1 MFLIEF
7 FENFKLILKKKKSW
21 KITQHAKCYIVHF
34 RQKPKKNVLVTK
46 TPGSAPTVS
55 HVIKTANQGSAPAAV
70 TSSKV
75 TGISSSKHTPL
86 VADSARTVLNIY
98 SQNTPV
104 VATKKIVPTLLDYT
118 NGNSYKNSATVLP
131 NSAKSGVNVSNAEYC
146 ANNPASNTSVPFSK
160 AIDSNPQPSKPR
172 AESWNHAVHDILR
185 QSNTNKPAS
194 KAAVPTMPPFQRQ
207 NSSNFSAEFQKFASG
222 GVNQSISPTE
232 QSHGQLGNQQQK
244 TGIDLSQSKGQGQGA
259 AVKEKKLQE
268 AQEKQIQHLI
278 ELEKRKQAHKQLLKL
293 ASQVKNIQGN
303 PDASPNSVTIV
314 KKVTSPGQNFGAG
327 GDTGQRSLPS
337 KPLQINKNLSLLTES
352 CIRQQLDKHRP
363 PVSSGVG
370 KSVGQIRSVNDFNNS
385 SMSSADPLRK
395 TSPTA
400 AVIYPNVSMSQGKT
414 QVVRVAQ
421 VQGNSSP
428 LPSSDS
434 NIATSL
440 LRSLFAGEGALN
452 LTKPLPS
459 SVASGTHNTTNQSRS
474 LMKPPVS
481 SGHGLTPK
489 WSPESLGVS
498 GYHGSGALSSGQHR
512 LSFEG
517 SRDGSGK
524 TYSISGTNPQTVA
537 GYPTG
542 NVSKFSPDLKAAF
555 QLPPGKL
562 CDVKSCVCVP
572 IVLKTSD
579 MFT

>member
-1 MFLIEF
+1 M
-7 FENFKLILKKKKSW
+7 
-21 KITQHAKCYIVHF
+21 
-34 RQKPKKNVLVTK
+34 TK

-75 TGISSSKHTPL
+75 TGLSSKHTPL

-131 NSAKSGVNVSNAEYC
+131 NSAKSGVNVSNAEYR

-194 KAAVPTMPPFQRQ
+194 KPAVPTMPQFQRQ

-244 TGIDLSQSKGQGQGA
+244 AGIDLSQSKGQGQGA

-278 ELEKRKQAHKQLLKL
+278 ELEKRRQAHKQLLKL
-293 ASQVKNIQGN
+293 ASQVKNIPGN
-303 PDASPNSVTIV
+303 PDTSPNSVTIV

-370 KSVGQIRSVNDFNNS
+370 KSMGQTRSVNDFNNS

-459 SVASGTHNTTNQSRS
+459 SVASGTHNTTNEPRS

-542 NVSKFSPDLKAAF
+542 NVSKFSPDIKAAF

-562 CDVKSCVCVP
+562 CDVKMCVCVP
-572 IVLKTSD
+572 RPLVKSAYQKNNFLISQPKHMLWVLKRSVS
-579 MFT
+579 MRRFF